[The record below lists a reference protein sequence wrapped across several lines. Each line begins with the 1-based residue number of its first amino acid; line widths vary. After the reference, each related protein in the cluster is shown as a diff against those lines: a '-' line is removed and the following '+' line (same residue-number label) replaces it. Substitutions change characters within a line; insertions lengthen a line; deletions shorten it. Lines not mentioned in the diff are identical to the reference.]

1 MGRTNRRAYILSN
14 CVASIRSYYNQFQSA
29 GSYLVSGLANGIS
42 ANTSTVRNA
51 SAAVASSA
59 ASAARNRLQIKSP
72 SRVGYK
78 IGDYFGIGFTNG
90 ITDNIRNAGISSDA
104 LAESATNGLSNTES
118 DVVYIYAKA
127 GTGVSSFD
135 LTIGGSVYTV
145 SASDGQISRSI
156 TSGTTVKIGNVTP
169 KSGYGSPYNLYY
181 NTESDPY
188 GENGPK
194 QFTSSVTVSGTDFTR
209 RLTVTATE
217 SVYAFTTRVLIDDRF
232 VKSTTDNSNTESS
245 VTISSLPLYEQYAD
259 SYDFSYALVD
269 EESIE
274 RPAYWRVPLRTDSTR
289 VISLYFTTPKRA
301 VTPSII
307 SISLTAHEATINW
320 SKQGAT
326 EGQWILYYGTSTS
339 QMSSILITSSPCSV
353 SDLSAAQTYLFR
365 IRHYI
370 SSSDHADS
378 DYVSGDTKYDIPSFS
393 WTTDDAANIVAEQP
407 VTKLTAA
414 AWNQLKSLITQCGG
428 NSDSVPTAYSGS
440 PITANAFNAMRNS
453 IASLTGAGDVT
464 PSVTANTTR
473 VEASKFANAYSA
485 LKEAINRAITAKNS

>member
-1 MGRTNRRAYILSN
+1 MAAISLYSKGTTYLKLRVTGLQTSYAHKRTYLWYIATSGTYKPN
-14 CVASIRSYYNQFQSA
+14 NFVAS
-29 GSYLVSGLANGIS
+29 G
-42 ANTSTVRNA
+42 
-51 SAAVASSA
+51 
-59 ASAARNRLQIKSP
+59 
-72 SRVGYK
+72 
-78 IGDYFGIGFTNG
+78 
-90 ITDNIRNAGISSDA
+90 TD
-104 LAESATNGLSNTES
+104 SATNQGSSPVVTLSGLSAYTYYYVWCDIILEGETSPTTTLTWSGYTES
-118 DVVYIYAKA
+118 DIVYIYAKA
-127 GTGVSSFD
+127 GSGVSSFD
-135 LTIGGSVYTV
+135 LTIGSSTYTV
-145 SASDGQISRSI
+145 SASDGQISHSI
-156 TSGTTVKIGNVTP
+156 TSGTSVNIGNVTP

-194 QFTSSVTVSGTDFTR
+194 QFTNSVTISGTDFTR
-209 RLTVTATE
+209 RLTVTASK
-217 SVYAFTTRVLIDDRF
+217 SVYAFTTRVLIDNRF

-274 RPAYWRVPLRTDSTR
+274 RPSYWRVPLRTDSIV
-289 VISLYFTTPKRA
+289 VISLYFATRKRA
-301 VTPSII
+301 VTPSIV
-307 SISLTAHEATINW
+307 SISTTAHEATISW

-339 QMSSILITSSPCSV
+339 QMSSILITSSPCIV
-353 SDLSAAQTYLFR
+353 SDLLAAKTYLFR

-378 DYVSGDTKYDIPSFS
+378 DYVSSDTKYDIPSFS
-393 WTTDDAANIVAEQP
+393 WTTDDAANIVAGQP
-407 VTKLTAA
+407 VTKLTAT
-414 AWNQLKSLITQCGG
+414 AWNKLKSLITQCGG
-428 NSDSVPTAYSGS
+428 NSDSVPTAYPGS

-453 IASLTGAGDVT
+453 IASLAGAGDVT

-473 VEASKFANAYSA
+473 VEASKFANAYSS